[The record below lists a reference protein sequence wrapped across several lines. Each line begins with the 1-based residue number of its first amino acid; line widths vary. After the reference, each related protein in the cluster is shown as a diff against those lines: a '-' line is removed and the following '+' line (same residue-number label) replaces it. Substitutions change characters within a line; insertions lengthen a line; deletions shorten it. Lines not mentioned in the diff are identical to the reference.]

1 MLKDF
6 FLGATTAFKNR
17 QRIKKSK
24 EVLVK
29 AKKIQRK
36 EEEEVY
42 VRFLIDS
49 YNDAYSKAVGANV
62 KFLRNVTK
70 KAPCYL
76 IFSSFYKELLKEK
89 INPLVF
95 FTFAF
100 EQRQK
105 KGIPATLKN
114 ICTQNT
120 INHFLKFRARN
131 MYRVSTYSN
140 NQNYKQE
147 IGSRLAIDIRS
158 LGTLLLRKEITGLS
172 ENETGYF
179 SSYFQAV
186 YLGNTLKTE
195 DQVAAKF
202 CENIQFDKSFKEDIE
217 IVWNNLLEEEKNR
230 FKKLV
235 NTHTQEVLK
244 KRIERILIF
253 LDTIKH

>member
-17 QRIKKSK
+17 QRTKKSK
-24 EVLVK
+24 EVLAK
-29 AKKIQRK
+29 AKTIQRK

-42 VRFLIDS
+42 VRFLVDS
-49 YNDAYSKAVGANV
+49 YNDVYSKAVGANV

-76 IFSSFYKELLKEK
+76 IFSTFYKELLKEK

-100 EQRQK
+100 EQRRK

-120 INHFLKFRARN
+120 INHFLDFRN
-131 MYRVSTYSN
+131 KNVYRVSTYKN

-147 IGSRLAIDIRS
+147 IGNRLAIDVRS
-158 LGTLLLRKEITGLS
+158 LGTLLLRKEITALS
-172 ENETGYF
+172 EDETSYF

-186 YLGNTLKTE
+186 YLGSNLKTD
-195 DQVAAKF
+195 DQIAAKF
-202 CENIQFDKSFKEDIE
+202 SENMQFDKSFKDDIE
-217 IVWNNLLEEEKNR
+217 IVWNNLIEEEKNR
-230 FKKLV
+230 FRKLV

-244 KRIERILIF
+244 NRIGRILIF
-253 LDTIKH
+253 LERLKH